1 MKVKE
6 KSKKSGVR
14 VKAKAQDSKLTE
26 SLKSENH
33 FQSVAESATDA
44 IITINKSGHIV
55 FWNKAAKIIFGYSS
69 KEVIGKPL
77 HVIIP
82 RRFRNPHN
90 EAIERVVSG
99 NPSKIIGKTA
109 VLEGLKKDGTEF
121 PLELSLST
129 RKVNSETYFTAIIRD
144 ITKRKKTEE
153 KLQKSEEFYRVLLS
167 IISDTV
173 LITNDKGDF
182 TWICP
187 NVATIFG
194 YSKE

>member
-44 IITINKSGHIV
+44 IITINKSGRIV
-55 FWNKAAKIIFGYSS
+55 FWNKAAKILFGYSS
-69 KEVIGKPL
+69 HEILNKPL
-77 HVIIP
+77 NALVP
-82 RRFRNPHN
+82 KRFKNAH
-90 EAIERVVSG
+90 AKGVERAASSKS
-99 NPSKIIGKTA
+99 SKIIGTA
-109 VLEGLKKDGTEF
+109 VELEGLRKDGSEF

-129 RKVNSETYFTAIIRD
+129 RETEDENYFTAIIRD
-144 ITKRKKTEE
+144 ITRRRQSEE

-167 IISDTV
+167 TISDTV

-194 YSKE
+194 YSKD